1 MEGQEGKKKESS
13 LTEGVSKL
21 AETSNFQKVE
31 GMLYGFFDTERRLE
45 LLEKALAGANKEL
58 DDIQHMSQETYEIAA
73 SMGLTANLT
82 RERIQGRKSVYCSPV
97 EEAYLDICEHTE
109 KLLARR
115 IRLQT
120 RVISLR
126 QKTAG
131 VRYALSQL
139 SPFEAEIVECKYK
152 YKMSTR
158 QIGRIKGMHKNTI
171 ERQRQRIVEELGRMV
186 EI

>member
-1 MEGQEGKKKESS
+1 
-13 LTEGVSKL
+13 
-21 AETSNFQKVE
+21 
-31 GMLYGFFDTERRLE
+31 MLYSYFDAERRLE
-45 LLEKALAGANKEL
+45 LLENALEELNKEI
-58 DDIQHMSQETYEIAA
+58 DDIQHMSRETYEIAA

-82 RERIQGRKSVYCSPV
+82 SERIQGRKSIYCSPV

-115 IRLQT
+115 MKIQT
-120 RVISLR
+120 RVINLR

-139 SPFEAEIVECKYK
+139 SPFEAEIVEYKYR

-158 QIGRIKGMHKNTI
+158 QIARIKSMNKNTI
-171 ERQRQRIVEELGRMV
+171 EKRRQ
-186 EI
+186 EIIEDIGEMLRETG

>member
-1 MEGQEGKKKESS
+1 M
-13 LTEGVSKL
+13 SKL
-21 AETSNFQKVE
+21 AEISNFQKVE
-31 GMLYGFFDTERRLE
+31 GMLYSYFDAERRLE
-45 LLEKALAGANKEL
+45 LLENALEGVSKEI
-58 DDIQHMSQETYEIAA
+58 DDIQHMSKETYEIAA

-82 RERIQGRKSVYCSPV
+82 SERIQGRKSVYCSPV

-115 IRLQT
+115 MKLQT
-120 RVISLR
+120 RVINLR

-139 SPFEAEIVECKYK
+139 SSFEAEIVEYKYR

-158 QIGRIKGMHKNTI
+158 QIGRIKNMHKNTI
-171 ERQRQRIVEELGRMV
+171 ERQRQKIIEELGKV
-186 EI
+186 LAEVG

>member
-1 MEGQEGKKKESS
+1 
-13 LTEGVSKL
+13 VSIL
-21 AETSNFQKVE
+21 AEISNFQKVE
-31 GMLYGFFDTERRLE
+31 GMLYSYFDAERRLE
-45 LLEKALAGANKEL
+45 LLENALEGVSKEI
-58 DDIQHMSQETYEIAA
+58 DDIQHMSKETYEIAA

-82 RERIQGRKSVYCSPV
+82 SERIQGRKSVYCSPV

-115 IRLQT
+115 MKLQT
-120 RVISLR
+120 RVINLR

-139 SPFEAEIVECKYK
+139 SSFEAEIVEYKYK

-158 QIGRIKGMHKNTI
+158 QIGRVKGMHKNTI
-171 ERQRQRIVEELGRMV
+171 ERQRRRIIEELGKV
-186 EI
+186 LAEAG

>member
-1 MEGQEGKKKESS
+1 
-13 LTEGVSKL
+13 
-21 AETSNFQKVE
+21 
-31 GMLYGFFDTERRLE
+31 MLYSYFDAERRLE
-45 LLEKALAGANKEL
+45 LLENALEGVSKEIE
-58 DDIQHMSQETYEIAA
+58 DIQHMSKETYEIAA

-82 RERIQGRKSVYCSPV
+82 SERIQGRKSVYCSPV

-115 IRLQT
+115 MKIQT
-120 RVISLR
+120 RVINLR

-139 SPFEAEIVECKYK
+139 SPFEAEIVEYKYK

-158 QIGRIKGMHKNTI
+158 QIGRIKDMHKNTI
-171 ERQRQRIVEELGRMV
+171 ERQRQRIIEELGKV
-186 EI
+186 LAELG

>member
-1 MEGQEGKKKESS
+1 
-13 LTEGVSKL
+13 
-21 AETSNFQKVE
+21 
-31 GMLYGFFDTERRLE
+31 MLYSYFENERRLD
-45 LLEKALAGANKEL
+45 LLENALDGVNQEIY
-58 DDIQHMSQETYEIAA
+58 DIQHMSQETYEIAA

-82 RERIQGRKSVYCSPV
+82 GERIQGRKSVYYSPV

-115 IRLQT
+115 IKLQT

-131 VRYALSQL
+131 VKYALSQL
-139 SPFEAEIVECKYK
+139 PAFEAEIVEYKYR

-171 ERQRQRIVEELGRMV
+171 ERQRQRIIEGLGKVLVE
-186 EI
+186 

>member
-1 MEGQEGKKKESS
+1 
-13 LTEGVSKL
+13 
-21 AETSNFQKVE
+21 
-31 GMLYGFFDTERRLE
+31 MLYSYFENERRLD
-45 LLEKALAGANKEL
+45 LLENALDGVNQEIY
-58 DDIQHMSQETYEIAA
+58 DIQHMSQETYEIAA

-82 RERIQGRKSVYCSPV
+82 GERIQGRKSVYYSPV

-115 IRLQT
+115 IKLQT

-131 VRYALSQL
+131 VKYALSQL
-139 SPFEAEIVECKYK
+139 PAFEAEIVEYKYR

-158 QIGRIKGMHKNTI
+158 QIGRIKDMHKNTI
-171 ERQRQRIVEELGRMV
+171 ERQRQRIIEELGKV
-186 EI
+186 LAEVG